1 MVKFDIGEAWV
12 SFAKPES
19 PGGASFA
26 LASGLLLALTWL
38 SVAAQLQQTVPF
50 LRSVQFGVDVRMEKK
65 EAEIPVPPG
74 EIADLQVD
82 YWPSSAPVS
91 GRKEEQQQSMKVLL
105 PAQVKHAHE
114 T

>member
-1 MVKFDIGEAWV
+1 M
-12 SFAKPES
+12 
-19 PGGASFA
+19 
-26 LASGLLLALTWL
+26 
-38 SVAAQLQQTVPF
+38 PF

-91 GRKEEQQQSMKVLL
+91 GRKEEQQQSMKVLMH
-105 PAQVKHAHE
+105 KSSMGYETEMRSSAH
-114 T
+114 